1 MYPLSTQEETGR
13 DLFTNKGKCA
23 ACHSIDPDP
32 VSGKVL
38 FTNHQYFNI
47 GVPSNPDN
55 PAKKANVNF
64 VDRGLGARLNLASQN
79 GKFKTPT
86 LRNIENTGP
95 YMHNGVFATL
105 EEVMVFYN
113 IEEKSLAS
121 PPPEV
126 DNDIAT
132 DVDFL
137 GLTDPGELDALV
149 AFMKTLTDG
158 TGVGICF

>member
-1 MYPLSTQEETGR
+1 MCLLMQ
-13 DLFTNKGKCA
+13 
-23 ACHSIDPDP
+23 
-32 VSGKVL
+32 
-38 FTNHQYFNI
+38 
-47 GVPSNPDN
+47 DN
-55 PAKKANVNF
+55 PANKQNINF
-64 VDRGLGARLNLASQN
+64 VDRGLGGRLNNTAEY

-86 LRNIENTGP
+86 LRNIEKTGP

-113 IEEKSLAS
+113 IVEKSFAS

-132 DVDFL
+132 DVGFL
-137 GLTDPGELDALV
+137 GLTDPDEIDALV

-158 TGVGICF
+158 TGVGVYF